1 MKGGAGN
8 QKSNNAAYGLPH
20 EKRGNNTD
28 NEEMFGS
35 SEMNTL
41 PPYPYGI
48 ALTVAPSV
56 SQRGKENCGS
66 FGFEPRIPTARVNP
80 SVQDV

>member
-1 MKGGAGN
+1 MKGGAGY

-41 PPYPYGI
+41 PPYPYPYGI
-48 ALTVAPSV
+48 ALTVGP
-56 SQRGKENCGS
+56 
-66 FGFEPRIPTARVNP
+66 
-80 SVQDV
+80 

>member
-1 MKGGAGN
+1 MKGGAGY
-8 QKSNNAAYGLPH
+8 QKTNASYGLLH
-20 EKRGNNTD
+20 EKGGNNTY

-48 ALTVAPSV
+48 ALTVGP
-56 SQRGKENCGS
+56 
-66 FGFEPRIPTARVNP
+66 
-80 SVQDV
+80 